1 MLKLA
6 ARRREGGMRSAM
18 TMQGHDELVFEVP
31 REEKDLLVDLV
42 RQEMEGVFLLKVP
55 LKVDITVG
63 RNWDQSLVQRPDQPE
78 NAM

>member
-1 MLKLA
+1 
-6 ARRREGGMRSAM
+6 
-18 TMQGHDELVFEVP
+18 
-31 REEKDLLVDLV
+31 
-42 RQEMEGVFLLKVP
+42 VP